1 MRLHP
6 GTTHTRVDKSGNLAI
21 WVVRERGNLLKLSPF
36 VALNM
41 TAMRMISRLTLLA
54 LLSVVAIFAQETA
67 DLIPS
72 VLLESVLNND
82 VSGITRALDAGE
94 QIDLVNENGWSGAMI
109 ATATGRM
116 DMLAA
121 LIEAGIDLNQPN
133 NDGLTPL
140 MIAANSV
147 SFFLPD

>member
-1 MRLHP
+1 
-6 GTTHTRVDKSGNLAI
+6 
-21 WVVRERGNLLKLSPF
+21 
-36 VALNM
+36 M

-54 LLSVVAIFAQETA
+54 LLSVVAIFAQESA

-147 SFFLPD
+147 SHFLPD